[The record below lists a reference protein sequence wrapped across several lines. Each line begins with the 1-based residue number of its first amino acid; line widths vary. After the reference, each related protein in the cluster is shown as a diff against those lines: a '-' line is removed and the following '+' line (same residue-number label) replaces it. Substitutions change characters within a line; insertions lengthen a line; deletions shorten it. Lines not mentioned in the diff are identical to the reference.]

1 MSLFESLTLP
11 NGGCI
16 PNRIAKAAMEENLA
30 DEGHL
35 PGELLLGLYRQWAAG
50 GAGLILTGNVMIDH
64 MAMTGP
70 GGVALEAET
79 PLAPFTAWAEAGKAG
94 GAMMWMQINHPGRQ
108 VWSAMNGKALAPS
121 AVQVDLGKQ
130 SSMMARP
137 RAMTEDEIQDVIQR
151 FVTTATRAVEAGF
164 DGVQV
169 HAAHGYLLAQF
180 LSPISNKRTDQ
191 WGGSL
196 DNRARLLYTVVN
208 AVKTALPSHA
218 AVSVKINSADFQR
231 GGFEPEDAALV
242 VLELANLGIDLVELS
257 GGSYES
263 PAMQGRTADGRTLA
277 REAYFLEF
285 AAQIAKICSI
295 PVMTTGGIRRRPVA
309 EQVLEAGVDM
319 VGIATALS
327 YQPDLPNQ
335 WKENPAASVTLPEI
349 KWKNQNLA
357 ALAQMSIVKQQ
368 FVRLGQGKRPASA
381 PSPLLSLVRDQ
392 IKQAKLKKKYRK
404 RYSRTKVE

>member
-1 MSLFESLTLP
+1 MSLFQPLTLP
-11 NGGCI
+11 NGSVL

-30 DEGHL
+30 AEGHL

-50 GAGLILTGNVMIDH
+50 GAGMILTGNVMIDH

-79 PLAPFTAWAEAGKAG
+79 ALAPFEAWAKAGKSH
-94 GAMMWMQINHPGRQ
+94 GAAMWMQINHPGRQ

-121 AVQVDLGKQ
+121 AIQVDLGKQ
-130 SSMMARP
+130 SSMMAQP
-137 RAMTEDEIQDVIQR
+137 VAMTEGEIQDVIQR
-151 FVTTATRAVEAGF
+151 FVTTASRAVEAGF
-164 DGVQV
+164 DGVQI

-180 LSPISNKRTDQ
+180 LSPISNKRDDL

-196 DNRARLLYTVVN
+196 ENRARLLYDVVK
-208 AVKTALPSHA
+208 AVKAALPKRA

-231 GGFEPEDAALV
+231 GGFEPEDAEQV
-242 VLELANLGIDLVELS
+242 VLELAKLEVDLIELS

-285 AAQIAKICSI
+285 AAKIAKVCTV
-295 PVMTTGGIRRRPVA
+295 PVMTTGGIRRKPVA
-309 EQVLEAGVDM
+309 EQVIEAGVDM

-327 YQPDLPNQ
+327 YQPDLPKQ
-335 WKENPAASVTLPEI
+335 WKENSDASVEVPAI
-349 KWKNQNLA
+349 NWKNKNIA
-357 ALAQMSIVKQQ
+357 AVAQMSIVKQQ
-368 FVRLGQGKRPASA
+368 FVRMGKGKQPASK
-381 PSPLLSLVRDQ
+381 PSPLISLIRDQ
-392 IKQAKLKKKYRK
+392 IKQAKLRKKYRK
-404 RYSRTKVE
+404 RYS

>member
-1 MSLFESLTLP
+1 MSLFQSLTLP
-11 NGGCI
+11 NGAVL

-50 GAGLILTGNVMIDH
+50 GAGMILTGNVMIDH

-79 PLAPFTAWAEAGKAG
+79 PIAPFEAWAKVGKSH
-94 GAMMWMQINHPGRQ
+94 GAAMWMQINHPGRQ

-130 SSMMARP
+130 SSMMAQP
-137 RAMTEDEIQDVIQR
+137 RAMTDEEIQDVIQR
-151 FVTTATRAVEAGF
+151 FVTTATRAVGAGF
-164 DGVQV
+164 DGVQI

-180 LSPISNKRTDQ
+180 LSPISNKRDDQ

-196 DNRARLLYTVVN
+196 ENRARLLYEVVK
-208 AVKTALPSHA
+208 AVKAALPPNA

-231 GGFEPEDAALV
+231 GGFEPEDAEEV
-242 VLELANLGIDLVELS
+242 VLNLAKLGVDLIELS

-285 AAQIAKICSI
+285 AAKIAKVCSV
-295 PVMTTGGIRRRPVA
+295 PLMTTGGIRRKPIA
-309 EQVLEAGVDM
+309 EQVLEAGVAM

-335 WKENPAASVTLPEI
+335 WRDNPDAAVVLPEI
-349 KWKNQNLA
+349 NWKNKNIA

-368 FVRLGQGKRPASA
+368 FVRMGKGKQPASM
-381 PSPLLSLVRDQ
+381 PSPLLSLLKDQ
-392 IKQAKLKKKYRK
+392 AKQAKLRKKYRK
-404 RYSRTKVE
+404 RYS